1 MTENDMKKLSRADLL
16 RIVANRQEAIEEL
29 QAENALLRE
38 KLEERENLCEQADS
52 LAQAALYINQVVE
65 AAQAAADLYVYNL
78 KLAAEDQDESILSE
92 VHA

>member
-29 QAENALLRE
+29 QAENALLKE
-38 KLEERENLCEQADS
+38 KLEEREALCEQADS

-78 KLAAEDQDESILSE
+78 KRAAQSPKESNASE
-92 VHA
+92 EHA